1 MIASTAEIYV
11 HAIAIEREAAERYAH
26 FAGRMAEQ
34 GNHAVAALFRMLAT
48 QETRHL
54 EELQRVT
61 AQIHLPA
68 LDADHSWPGDEAPET
83 PPRGSIAPG
92 MTQRQALA
100 IALQAEN
107 SARAFFEQAAR
118 VAPDAATR
126 ALAEEMAAEEAH
138 HAVLI
143 ERMLSQPVKEL

>member
-1 MIASTAEIYV
+1 
-11 HAIAIEREAAERYAH
+11 
-26 FAGRMAEQ
+26 
-34 GNHAVAALFRMLAT
+34 
-48 QETRHL
+48 
-54 EELQRVT
+54 
-61 AQIHLPA
+61 
-68 LDADHSWPGDEAPET
+68 
-83 PPRGSIAPG
+83 

-100 IALQAEN
+100 IALQAEK